1 MTKWTPDRKMEKVA
15 ELLRE
20 SDDYTE
26 VEYDTRPWWDEIA
39 ENRALRGVRFIRYQT
54 YTNFHGDEVTF
65 QADEFILATL
75 DGKVCQSQ
83 RFTGTA
89 GSNGGRC
96 KITFQAALEAAH
108 EIRYTEK
115 LIARLAEE
123 AK

>member
-1 MTKWTPDRKMEKVA
+1 MDKFA

-20 SDDYTE
+20 SDNYTE

-39 ENRALRGVRFIRYQT
+39 ENRTLRGVRFIRYQT

-65 QADEFILATL
+65 ESDEFILATL
-75 DGKVCQSQ
+75 DGKVCQAQ
-83 RFTGTA
+83 RITGNG
-89 GSNGGRC
+89 GSKGGRC
-96 KITFQAALEAAH
+96 RISFQKALEAAY

-115 LIARLAEE
+115 WAARLAEE